1 MEEKEEDRGG
11 EGGTRTSAMRMM
23 TAMGMMTAMRMMN
36 AMRMM
41 TAMEMR
47 KRKPGSPSKEGVE

>member
-11 EGGTRTSAMRMM
+11 EGTKTSMRMM